1 MAWYAVSM
9 ALSLDLRQRIA
20 DALETGQTQKDIAHR
35 FAVSIPTVERIA
47 RRVRE
52 GRSLKPGH
60 SPGRSPQVTKEQY
73 QAFQD
78 LARSRTD
85 WTLQSLALA
94 WQEQGG
100 KPLCESTVWRTLK
113 RIEFTF
119 KKSAES
125 LPSEMPLNET
135 SS

>member
-1 MAWYAVSM
+1 MDWYAVPM

-20 DALETGQTQKDIAHR
+20 DALDTGQAQKDIAQR
-35 FAVSIPTVERIA
+35 FAVSVPTVERIA
-47 RRVRE
+47 RRVRQ
-52 GRSLKPGH
+52 GRSLEPGR

-85 WTLQSLALA
+85 WTLQSLGAA

-125 LPSEMPLNET
+125 QPNVMLSNET